1 MSEVDKH
8 YATGPVPSG
17 RRPGQGAPGGRSPS
31 GRDGDGSPMAAAAR
45 VAGSVR
51 ASVGDAYENAGE
63 WSRDRYGKAAS
74 WASENVES
82 VSRNTTYA
90 RRRSA
95 AEFNRGRRTVESF
108 VEENPIMVGVVGVA
122 AGLLIGALLPGT
134 RRENQYFGRYAD
146 EVRDQ
151 GLRYAQE
158 VAEQGRHVVEEN
170 LSRLSQAKVDRDTG
184 DETNAR

>member
-8 YATGPVPSG
+8 YGADPARAGQRPRPESGQG
-17 RRPGQGAPGGRSPS
+17 RRGGGS
-31 GRDGDGSPMAAAAR
+31 DGGSPAAVAAR
-45 VAGSVR
+45 VAGSVKG
-51 ASVGDAYENAGE
+51 SVGDAYESATG
-63 WSRDRYGKAAS
+63 WSRDRYGKATS
-74 WASENVES
+74 WASENVDS
-82 VSRNTTYA
+82 VSRNATYA

-108 VEENPIMVGVVGVA
+108 VEENPVMVGVVGIA

-170 LSRLSQAKVDRDTG
+170 LSRLSQARVDRDTG
-184 DETNAR
+184 DETSAER